1 MCFVVVLWDLTLSPQ
16 EINCNF
22 NQILRFDGSVRL
34 IFEYN
39 KCFFVWIFV
48 FALYRFDCC
57 LFLFLWQSSVNVYVS
72 VVSGVFGKHKTKCC
86 QLICIRAYLICY
98 FWNTRSHWSCCIQLK
113 YDQTQWMIT
122 FLNFRLPCHWV
133 CVVWFFSFLCY
144 LLSCAR
150 FEHKLNPWFTHAH
163 IHVFIY
169 LMTEWMTDWL
179 TVPWMRLYFTRLALF
194 TDPHNTY

>member
-39 KCFFVWIFV
+39 KCFSYEFCVCSLQVWLLFVLVSLTIFCERV
-48 FALYRFDCC
+48 CFGCF
-57 LFLFLWQSSVNVYVS
+57 W
-72 VVSGVFGKHKTKCC
+72 GFGKHKTKCC

-122 FLNFRLPCHWV
+122 FLNFRLPYHWV
-133 CVVWFFSFLCY
+133 CVVCFLLFCY

-150 FEHKLNPWFTHAH
+150 FEHRLNPWFTHAH

-169 LMTEWMTDWL
+169 LMTEWLTDWL

>member
-34 IFEYN
+34 MFEYN
-39 KCFFVWIFV
+39 KCFSYEFCVRSLQVWLLFVLVSLTIFCKRV
-48 FALYRFDCC
+48 CFGCF
-57 LFLFLWQSSVNVYVS
+57 W
-72 VVSGVFGKHKTKCC
+72 GFGKHKTKCC

-122 FLNFRLPCHWV
+122 FSKFSIAIPLGLCRL
-133 CVVWFFSFLCY
+133 FFLFS
-144 LLSCAR
+144 
-150 FEHKLNPWFTHAH
+150 
-163 IHVFIY
+163 VIY
-169 LMTEWMTDWL
+169 S
-179 TVPWMRLYFTRLALF
+179 LAL
-194 TDPHNTY
+194 DLNTN